1 MTWLYRFFNIILK
14 PVAHILFKLNIIGL
28 ENIPKDRPFVLCC
41 NHTSISD
48 MVLLIAFCPRQV
60 CFMSKKEVFKY
71 KIVAWFM
78 RQMRAFPVDR
88 GARDISAIR
97 SACEVIKRGDVL
109 GIFPE
114 GTRYK
119 DYTPPHKFL
128 PGSAFV
134 AMKTG
139 ADILPVAIYKDS
151 KISFLRRKVTLRFGD
166 IIESSALCDG
176 KPTKEKITEVSNK
189 LHKAITDLWE
199 LKH

>member
-1 MTWLYRFFNIILK
+1 MTWLYKFFNIILK
-14 PVAHILFKLNIIGL
+14 PISHLFFKINVVGL
-28 ENIPKDRPFVLCC
+28 ENFPSDRPFVLCS

-48 MVLLIAFCPRQV
+48 MVFLIAFCPRQI
-60 CFMSKKEVFKY
+60 CFMSKKEVFKFR
-71 KIVAWFM
+71 IVAWFM

-97 SACEVIKRGDVL
+97 SACNVIKRGDVL

-119 DYTPPHKFL
+119 DFMPPRPFL

-134 AMKTG
+134 AIKTG
-139 ADILPVAIYKDS
+139 ADILPVAIYKD
-151 KISFLRRKVTLRFGD
+151 KNVKFIRRRVTLRFGE
-166 IIESSALCDG
+166 IIKSSDLYDG
-176 KPTKEKITEVSNK
+176 KPSKEKIGEVSDA
-189 LHKAITDLWE
+189 LHQSITKLWE